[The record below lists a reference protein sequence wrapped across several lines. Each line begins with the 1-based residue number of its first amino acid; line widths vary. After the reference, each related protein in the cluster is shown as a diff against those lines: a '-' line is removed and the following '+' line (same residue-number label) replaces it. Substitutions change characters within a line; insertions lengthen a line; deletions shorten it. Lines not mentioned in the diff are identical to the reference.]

1 MGELARLSGK
11 TVRALHLYEE
21 MGLLLPSGRSK
32 GGFRLYPR
40 EAQQRVAWIG
50 KLQDMRLSLTD
61 IKELVEDWSQIRTAH
76 RAMHRLRELVD
87 KRLSQTEGQI
97 LRLTELRDEMR
108 QSLDYL
114 EKCRSCD
121 VGRPTQC
128 TTCDYDQAPMLIAQ
142 FHRPKTGE
150 YPEVVSSGDDSG

>member
-21 MGLLLPSGRSK
+21 MGLLLPVGRSK
-32 GGFRLYPR
+32 GGFRLYPS
-40 EAQQRVAWIG
+40 EAQQRIAWIG

-87 KRLSQTEGQI
+87 KRLIQTEGQI
-97 LRLTELRDEMR
+97 DRLTELREEMR

-128 TTCDYDQAPMLIAQ
+128 TRCDYDQAPMLIAQ
-142 FHRPKTGE
+142 FHRPGTGE
-150 YPEVVSSGDDSG
+150 HPSVASSNENSG